1 MSVYIVVA
9 KIPTSTLY
17 ATVAAT
23 PQEAEKNVAEE
34 LDGKHTRKDVKAQAN
49 IEGLQ
54 MFARDAENQTTEF
67 DLD

>member
-9 KIPTSTLY
+9 EIPTSTLY

-23 PQEAEKNVAEE
+23 PDEAEKNVAQE
-34 LDGKHTRKDVKAQAN
+34 LDGKHTRKDVKAQASV
-49 IEGLQ
+49 EGLQ

-67 DLD
+67 NLD